1 MTGRMLT
8 KGRTGRDD
16 DPERLLSLDLNLV
29 DEFVLLDDSSP
40 NGGSTAGQR
49 NGVSLVTLALP
60 AMLSRLDSHQQGQ
73 SGNDRHDGGDGKSQ
87 SVGDNTKD
95 QSQESGSASDL
106 DEREYE
112 AISLGA
118 RIQPY
123 QQAGQR
129 LTTMRTDPT
138 LDKLPLKL
146 SLRNL
151 SASSGMMSLVLVAS
165 DDVSTKVFL
174 PRSQI
179 PLDIDLLNEEFHRRI
194 TQDGLQRLELDGEP
208 GRVTDSTLLGVST
221 RVEDTPSVFLTKTG
235 VLSQGSGAVGHV
247 ETVRSGFHG
256 VLKTGTVGGNIE
268 LDHVDGFRK
277 LWYEETIEVSGARVT
292 R

>member
-1 MTGRMLT
+1 MRCG
-8 KGRTGRDD
+8 
-16 DPERLLSLDLNLV
+16 
-29 DEFVLLDDSSP
+29 
-40 NGGSTAGQR
+40 
-49 NGVSLVTLALP
+49 
-60 AMLSRLDSHQQGQ
+60 SHQQGQ

-87 SVGDNTKD
+87 SVGDDTKD
-95 QSQESGSASDL
+95 QRQESGSASDL

-165 DDVSTKVFL
+165 DDVSKKASSL
-174 PRSQI
+174 SGRS
-179 PLDIDLLNEEFHRRI
+179 P
-194 TQDGLQRLELDGEP
+194 
-208 GRVTDSTLLGVST
+208 STSTHWMKNFIGVSLKMVSNGWNST
-221 RVEDTPSVFLTKTG
+221 GNLVELQTPPSL
-235 VLSQGSGAVGHV
+235 AYPH
-247 ETVRSGFHG
+247 
-256 VLKTGTVGGNIE
+256 E
-268 LDHVDGFRK
+268 LRTPHR
-277 LWYEETIEVSGARVT
+277 YS
-292 R
+292 